1 MYTVDHNVKVVLWPE
16 GDRPLLPT
24 VGRSGMTVEVGPVA
38 HSTVNSALLHS
49 TKVLVLAAL
58 DFVQKHNTIV
68 ESGTALE
75 SPGRRQVP
83 VFKGVGKIDY
93 PRSENGDILGFI
105 HPNLQG
111 LLELS
116 KTISVGDALFQ
127 MIDGSTLTFKGD
139 EKGLE
144 AIQDLPSE
152 ISLYPFFVNEAAYY
166 EQGVAL
172 AFCVRV

>member
-1 MYTVDHNVKVVLWPE
+1 
-16 GDRPLLPT
+16 
-24 VGRSGMTVEVGPVA
+24 
-38 HSTVNSALLHS
+38 
-49 TKVLVLAAL
+49 
-58 DFVQKHNTIV
+58 
-68 ESGTALE
+68 
-75 SPGRRQVP
+75 
-83 VFKGVGKIDY
+83 
-93 PRSENGDILGFI
+93 
-105 HPNLQG
+105 